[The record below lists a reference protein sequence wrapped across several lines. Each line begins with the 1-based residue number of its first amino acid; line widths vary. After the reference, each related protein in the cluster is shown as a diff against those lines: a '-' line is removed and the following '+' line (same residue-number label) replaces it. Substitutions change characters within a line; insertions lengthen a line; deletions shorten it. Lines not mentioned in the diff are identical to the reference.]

1 MVFSVK
7 LRIQVDWLTE
17 KMRQNNFTVS
27 AMHGDMPQKERD
39 AIMGEFR
46 GGHSRVLIS
55 TDVWARG
62 LDVQQVRAHAA
73 TCPHMLQAPLR
84 SVTSV

>member
-1 MVFSVK
+1 MA
-7 LRIQVDWLTE
+7 QVDWLTD

-46 GGHSRVLIS
+46 GGNSRVLIS

-62 LDVQQVRAHAA
+62 LDVQQARGPHSF
-73 TCPHMLQAPLR
+73 TCHDVKDLR
-84 SVTSV
+84 VVKLL

>member
-1 MVFSVK
+1 M
-7 LRIQVDWLTE
+7 QVDWLTD

-46 GGHSRVLIS
+46 GGNSRVLIS

-62 LDVQQVRAHAA
+62 LDVQQVIAPSAN
-73 TCPHMLQAPLR
+73 TCNMLPSCRYKCECSWEDNPSQA
-84 SVTSV
+84 